1 MTVRSMIAAK
11 LACGL
16 LCAAQAVAQS
26 SVAVCSGPA
35 RAGDV
40 EKRVVDASSYNIRY
54 DSIDHPVIGR
64 EGMVVTQSDL
74 ASQIGVDVLRAGG
87 NAVDSA
93 VAVGFALAVTLP
105 RAGNLGGSGFMLLH
119 LANEK
124 RTVALEY
131 YTQAP
136 ASIRTAQFL
145 KPDGTV
151 DEEKR
156 YSRLGAGIPGTVA
169 GLWHVHQKYGKLPW
183 RRLLQ
188 PAIRLAGKGI
198 VISDDFAYALDVRR
212 ERLSRDP
219 VAAKVLYKA
228 DGESYRAGE
237 RFVQK
242 DLSWSLQEI
251 AKGGADAFY
260 RGSIARKIV
269 ADMQANAGA
278 ITMED
283 LARYELR
290 EQEPIWSD
298 YRGHRLALM
307 PPPASGVLLAEL
319 LNIVENFPMREL
331 GANSVASIH
340 VVAEA
345 SKRMFADRAVYFGG
359 YPDYEVPVAG
369 LTSKDYARSLAQTID
384 LTKASELASLRAGGP
399 LQYESRDTTHYSIM
413 DAAGNAVSNTY
424 TLGSSF
430 GAHVMVAGTGILLN
444 DHIYNFAMREPG
456 SSLHSLEA
464 SAANALA
471 PGKRATSAITPVIV
485 FEGDR
490 PYLVSGSPDGAR
502 IIPAMAQLLVNVI
515 DHGLNI
521 AEATGR
527 PRVFQNVTSGELEL
541 EPGHPLDVIQLLQAR
556 GHRVKAVGNMG
567 STQSVMCADG
577 RFLGGA
583 DTRRPDAAAIGV
595 N

>member
-1 MTVRSMIAAK
+1 MHTMKRCHLAA
-11 LACGL
+11 LAGIV
-16 LCAAQAVAQS
+16 LCATQAGAQS
-26 SVAVCSGPA
+26 SVAVCSA
-35 RAGDV
+35 TRADDASQ
-40 EKRVVDASSYNIRY
+40 RAVDGSSYNIRY
-54 DSIDHPVIGR
+54 DSIDHPVVAR
-64 EGMVVTQSDL
+64 EGMVVSQSEL
-74 ASQIGVDVLRAGG
+74 ASQIGAEVLRDGG

-119 LANEK
+119 LAEEG

-131 YTQAP
+131 YSQAP
-136 ASIRTAQFL
+136 AGIRPEVFR
-145 KPDGTV
+145 KPDGSV

-156 YSRLGAGIPGTVA
+156 YSRLGAGVPGTVA
-169 GLWHVHQKYGKLPW
+169 GLYHIHRRYGKLPW

-188 PAIRLAGKGI
+188 PAIRLAAKGI
-198 VISDDFAYALDVRR
+198 VLTEDFAYALDVRR
-212 ERLSRDP
+212 DRLQRDP
-219 VAAKVLYKA
+219 VAAKVLYKSGGA
-228 DGESYRAGE
+228 SYVAGE
-237 RFVQK
+237 RFVQA
-242 DLSWSLQEI
+242 DLAWSLSEI
-251 AKGGADAFY
+251 AKHGADAFY

-269 ADMQANAGA
+269 ADMQARGGV
-278 ITMED
+278 ITLDD
-283 LARYELR
+283 LNRYELR
-290 EQEPIWSD
+290 EQEPLWSD
-298 YRGHRLALM
+298 YRGNRIALM

-340 VVAEA
+340 VIAEA
-345 SKRMFADRAVYFGG
+345 SKRMFVDRSAHFGG
-359 YPDYEVPVAG
+359 YPDFNVPIQE
-369 LTSKDYARSLAQTID
+369 LISKDYARALAQSID
-384 LTKASELASLRAGGP
+384 VNKATDASALQPGGFVHE
-399 LQYESRDTTHYSIM
+399 ESRDTTHYSIM
-413 DAAGNAVSNTY
+413 DAHGNAVSNTY

-430 GAHVMVAGTGILLN
+430 GAHVMVEGTGILLN
-444 DHIYNFAMREPG
+444 DHIYNFALRDSSDGMR
-456 SSLHSLEA
+456 SLET

-471 PGKRATSAITPVIV
+471 PGKRAVSAITPVIV
-485 FEGDR
+485 FRGDR

-502 IIPAMAQLLVNVI
+502 IIPSMAQLIVNVL

-527 PRVFQNVTSGELEL
+527 PRVFQNATSGELEL
-541 EPGHPLDVIQLLQAR
+541 EPGHPVDVIRLLQER
-556 GHRVKAVGNMG
+556 GHRVREVGNMG

>member
-1 MTVRSMIAAK
+1 MKLFRAAW

-16 LCAAQAVAQS
+16 LCASQTLAQS
-26 SVAVCSGPA
+26 SAAVCSVPA
-35 RAGDV
+35 QLGDQAKRA
-40 EKRVVDASSYNIRY
+40 VDASSYNIRY

-64 EGMVVTQSDL
+64 EGMVVSQSDL
-74 ASQIGVDVLRAGG
+74 ASRIGAKVLRDGG

-119 LANEK
+119 LAEER

-136 ASIRTAQFL
+136 ANIRVEQL
-145 KPDGTV
+145 RKPDGSV

-183 RRLLQ
+183 KQLVR
-188 PAIRLAGKGI
+188 PAIQLAAKGI

-212 ERLSRDP
+212 ERLSRDRA
-219 VAAKVLYKA
+219 AAKVLYKPN
-228 DGESYRAGE
+228 GELYRAGVS
-237 RFVQK
+237 FVQK
-242 DLSWSLQEI
+242 DLAWSLTEI
-251 AKGGADAFY
+251 EKHGADAFY
-260 RGSIARKIV
+260 RGAIARKIV
-269 ADMQANAGA
+269 ADMQANGGA
-278 ITMED
+278 ITLED
-283 LARYELR
+283 LARYQLR
-290 EQEPIWSD
+290 EQEPIWSE

-319 LNIVENFPMREL
+319 LNVIESFPMREL
-331 GANSVASIH
+331 GSNSVASIH
-340 VVAEA
+340 VIAEA
-345 SKRMFADRAVYFGG
+345 TKRVFADRGVYFGG
-359 YPDYEVPVAG
+359 YPDYEVPVDG
-369 LTSKDYARSLAQTID
+369 LTNKEYARSLAKTID
-384 LTKASELASLRAGGP
+384 LARSSDVASLRAGDP
-399 LQYESRDTTHYSIM
+399 MQYESRDTTHYSIM

-430 GAHVMVAGTGILLN
+430 GAHVMVEGTGILLN
-444 DHIYNFAMREPG
+444 DHIFNFALHAAPVVP
-456 SSLHSLEA
+456 HSLDT
-464 SAANALA
+464 SVANALA

-485 FEGDR
+485 FQGDR

-527 PRVFQNVTSGELEL
+527 PRVFQNMASGELEL
-541 EPGHPLDVIQLLQAR
+541 EPGHPVDIAQLLQAR

-567 STQSVMCADG
+567 STQSVMCTNG

-583 DTRRPDAAAIGV
+583 DTRRPDAAAVGI

>member
-1 MTVRSMIAAK
+1 MTLRLTTIAK

-16 LCAAQAVAQS
+16 LCAAHAVAQS
-26 SVAVCSGPA
+26 SAAVCSAPA
-35 RAGDV
+35 SVGDA

-54 DSIDHPVIGR
+54 DSIDHPVVGR

-74 ASQIGVDVLRAGG
+74 ASQVGADVLRAGG

-119 LANEK
+119 LAEEK

-136 ASIRTAQFL
+136 ANIRTAQFL

-183 RRLLQ
+183 RRLMQ
-188 PAIRLAGKGI
+188 PAIRLAAKGI

-228 DGESYRAGE
+228 DGQSYRAGE

-242 DLSWSLQEI
+242 DLAWSLREI

-269 ADMQANAGA
+269 ADMQANGGA
-278 ITMED
+278 ITTED

-290 EQEPIWSD
+290 EQEPVWSE

-319 LNIVENFPMREL
+319 LNIVETFPMREL

-340 VVAEA
+340 VIAEA
-345 SKRMFADRAVYFGG
+345 SKRIFADRAVYFGG
-359 YPDYEVPVAG
+359 YPDYEVPVTA
-369 LTSKDYARSLAQTID
+369 LMNKDYARSLAQTID
-384 LTKASELASLRAGGP
+384 LTKASDLASLRAGAP

-444 DHIYNFAMREPG
+444 DHIYNFAMRAPG

-485 FEGDR
+485 FEGER

-515 DHGLNI
+515 DHGMNI

-541 EPGHPLDVIQLLQAR
+541 EPGHPVDVIQLLQAR

-567 STQSVMCADG
+567 STQSVMCTNG

>member
-1 MTVRSMIAAK
+1 MNLLRAAW

-16 LCAAQAVAQS
+16 LCASHALAQS
-26 SVAVCSGPA
+26 SATVCLAPA
-35 RAGDV
+35 QSVNAA
-40 EKRVVDASSYNIRY
+40 KRGVDANSYNIRY
-54 DSIDHPVIGR
+54 DTIDHPVIGR

-74 ASQIGVDVLRAGG
+74 ASQIGADVLREGG

-119 LANEK
+119 LATEK

-136 ASIRTAQFL
+136 ASLRVEQL
-145 KPDGTV
+145 RKPDGSV

-183 RRLLQ
+183 KRLMR
-188 PAIRLAGKGI
+188 PAIQLATKGI
-198 VISDDFAYALDVRR
+198 VISDDFAYALEVRR
-212 ERLSRDP
+212 ERLGLDP
-219 VAAKVLYKA
+219 AAAKALYKA
-228 DGESYRAGE
+228 DGGLYRAGE
-237 RFVQK
+237 RFLQA
-242 DLSWSLQEI
+242 DLAWSLREI
-251 AKGGADAFY
+251 EKHGADAFY
-260 RGSIARKIV
+260 RGAIARKIV
-269 ADMQANAGA
+269 ADMQANGGA
-278 ITMED
+278 IGMED
-283 LARYELR
+283 LARYQLR
-290 EQEPIWSD
+290 EQEPIWSE

-331 GANSVASIH
+331 GSNSVASIH
-340 VVAEA
+340 VMAEA
-345 SKRMFADRAVYFGG
+345 SKRVFADRGVYFGG
-359 YPDYEVPVAG
+359 YPDYDVPVDG
-369 LTSKDYARSLAQTID
+369 LMSKDYARSLAQTID
-384 LTKASELASLRAGGP
+384 LAKSSDVPTLKAGNP
-399 LQYESRDTTHYSIM
+399 TQYESRDTTHYSIM

-444 DHIYNFAMREPG
+444 DHIFNFALHAPPVIP
-456 SSLHSLEA
+456 HSLDT
-464 SAANALA
+464 SVANVLA

-485 FEGDR
+485 FQGDR

-527 PRVFQNVTSGELEL
+527 PRVFQNMGSGELEM
-541 EPGHPLDVIQLLQAR
+541 EPGHPVDIAQLLQAR
-556 GHRVKAVGNMG
+556 GHRVKSTGNMG
-567 STQSVMCADG
+567 STQSVMCTNSL
-577 RFLGGA
+577 FLGGA
-583 DTRRPDAAAIGV
+583 DTRRPDAAAIGI